1 MQSKKGLE
9 SARAR
14 GNMGGQKSNATRKKD
29 YIKYLYDTKDYTGQE
44 IAEKVNVSRDTVYR
58 ILREYKS

>member
-14 GNMGGQKSNATRKKD
+14 GNMGGRKAMPQEKK
-29 YIKYLYDTKDYTGQE
+29 ITLNIYTIPKIIQDKKLL
-44 IAEKVNVSRDTVYR
+44 IR
-58 ILREYKS
+58 